1 MSPSSP
7 AVPDRDPARSTDQAV
22 DADHNLGLWP
32 LVGLIIGSMI
42 GAGIFHLP
50 AQMAGTAA
58 PGPNLIG
65 WGIFGTGM
73 LVLALV
79 FQNLGRRAPTVDGGV
94 YGFAKDGFGDYVGF
108 TSAWGYWFSTWTGS
122 VGYLVLLFSTL
133 GRYLS
138 PFKDGQTWQAILGA
152 SVVLWLV
159 HGLILA
165 GIRQATFINAVVS
178 ACKVI
183 PLVVFLVLGVIAW
196 RRDVFTADVW
206 GHGVQ
211 VEGAGLGSVGAQVN
225 GMMLLAVWYFLGI
238 EGASVYAARARDRA
252 DAARA
257 TMIGFLTVLTL
268 LVGVNVLSYGI
279 VRQAELAGYPEPSL
293 AGVLRDAV
301 GPWGEH
307 FITVAIVISL
317 VGAYMSW
324 MLLSSEIL
332 MYPAHDGVLPRVFG
346 KENSHGVPV
355 TGLWLTSLC
364 MQAMLLMGNTY
375 TKLTLLAGAMVLLPY
390 FWTAAYQV
398 LIAVRDHR
406 GDSAGTRAREILLGV
421 LAVLFAVYLI
431 YFAAGLPYLLVACIA
446 FFLGT
451 ILYVWARRE
460 RGLALFSR
468 AEWVVFAVVTVAA
481 VVGAWQL
488 AHGQIAVS

>member
-1 MSPSSP
+1 MSSPSTPPGAPEEAHP
-7 AVPDRDPARSTDQAV
+7 A

-42 GAGIFHLP
+42 GAGIYHLP

-58 PGPNLIG
+58 PGPNLVG
-65 WGIFGTGM
+65 WAIFGTGM

-94 YGFAKDGFGDYVGF
+94 YGFARHGFGDYIGF

-138 PFKDGQTWQAILGA
+138 PFEGGQTWPAIIGA
-152 SVVLWLV
+152 SVVLWCV

-165 GIRQATFINAVVS
+165 GIRQATIINAMVSVAKVV
-178 ACKVI
+178 
-183 PLVVFLVLGVIAW
+183 PLVLFLVLGVIAW
-196 RRDVFTADVW
+196 DRGVFTADVW
-206 GHGVQ
+206 GHGVSI
-211 VEGAGLGSVGAQVN
+211 EGEQLGSVREQVT

-252 DAARA
+252 DAAKA
-257 TMIGFLTVLTL
+257 TMIGFLAVLTL

-307 FITVAIVISL
+307 FVAAAIVISL

-332 MYPAHDGVLPRVFG
+332 LYPAHDGVLPRVFG
-346 KENSHGVPV
+346 KENAHGVPV
-355 TGLWLTSLC
+355 TGLWLTSTC
-364 MQAMLLMGNTY
+364 MQVMLLMGNTY

-390 FWTAAYQV
+390 FWTAAYQT
-398 LIAVRDHR
+398 LIAVRDHK
-406 GDSAGTRAREILLGV
+406 GDPRRTHVLEILLGV
-421 LAVLFAVYLI
+421 VAMAFAVFLLY
-431 YFAAGLPYLLVACIA
+431 AAGFAYLLVAAIA
-446 FFLGT
+446 FLLGT
-451 ILYVWARRE
+451 VLYAWARRE
-460 RGLALFSR
+460 RGLPIFSR
-468 AEWVVFAVVTVAA
+468 AEQVVFAVVTVAA
-481 VVGAWQL
+481 VVGVWQL
-488 AHGQIAVS
+488 AAGNIAVT

>member
-1 MSPSSP
+1 MSTPSTTTSTGSP
-7 AVPDRDPARSTDQAV
+7 AALS

-65 WGIFGTGM
+65 WAVFGSGM
-73 LVLALV
+73 LVLALI

-94 YGFAKDGFGDYVGF
+94 YGFAKDGFGNYIGF
-108 TSAWGYWFSTWTGS
+108 TSAWGYWLSTWTGS

-138 PFKDGQTWQAILGA
+138 PFGEGDTWPAILGA
-152 SVVLWLV
+152 SIVLWCV

-165 GIRQATFINAVVS
+165 GIRQATSINMLVS
-178 ACKVI
+178 AAKVV
-183 PLVVFLVLGVIAW
+183 PLVTFLVLGVIAW
-196 RRDVFTADVW
+196 DRGVFTADVW
-206 GHGVQ
+206 GRGVQ
-211 VEGAGLGSVGAQVN
+211 IDGADLGSVPTQVK

-238 EGASVYAARARDRA
+238 EGASVYAARARDRK
-252 DAARA
+252 DAAKA
-257 TMIGFLTVLTL
+257 TMIGFMTVLTL

-293 AGVLRDAV
+293 GGVLRDAV

-307 FITVAIVISL
+307 FISGAIIISL

-332 MYPAHDGVLPRVFG
+332 MYPARDGILPTVFA
-346 KENSHGVPV
+346 KESSHGVPV
-355 TGLWLTSLC
+355 TGLWLTSCC
-364 MQAMLLMGNTY
+364 MQVMLLMGNTY
-375 TKLTLLAGAMVLLPY
+375 TMLTLLAGAMVLLPY
-390 FWTAAYQV
+390 FWTAAYQL

-406 GDSAGTRAREILLGV
+406 DDPRRTHAAEVVLGLLGV
-421 LAVLFAVYLI
+421 IFAIFLLYAGG
-431 YFAAGLPYLLVACIA
+431 FAYLLVAAAA
-446 FFLGT
+446 FMLGT

-460 RGLALFSR
+460 RGLRVFDGRDWA
-468 AEWVVFAVVTVAA
+468 VFAVVVVA
-481 VVGAWQL
+481 GIIGIWGL
-488 AHGQIAVS
+488 ASGSIAVS